1 MLHQES
7 CSDCARRWLQVTLT
21 ANSFLLHQIRH
32 MIGAA
37 VAVARGHIPLEFV
50 QASLLTPARCVVPLA
65 PGQVSQK
72 SRRVCLFGKCAGL
85 LLSCLQHTTT
95 PCCVQTLVLAAGKF
109 LPFPVDRKSGLCA
122 VHDVTGSSLSLQQQG
137 QKLQQ
142 DFCSQVLL
150 PEVDGLLSGSQWE
163 YWDGVLAGMTFDE
176 QAMQDFI
183 AISQDVW
190 KQRAPQQSAH
200 HSA

>member
-1 MLHQES
+1 MLADS
-7 CSDCARRWLQVTLT
+7 
-21 ANSFLLHQIRH
+21 
-32 MIGAA
+32 
-37 VAVARGHIPLEFV
+37 
-50 QASLLTPARCVVPLA
+50 
-65 PGQVSQK
+65 
-72 SRRVCLFGKCAGL
+72 
-85 LLSCLQHTTT
+85 
-95 PCCVQTLVLAAGKF
+95 KF

-163 YWDGVLAGMTFDE
+163 YWDGVLAGMTFDQ

-183 AISQDVW
+183 AISQDYW
-190 KQRAPQQSAH
+190 KQRAQQQSAH